1 MLIPV
6 YVLEP
11 TLGHYVAPEYPDR
24 LVLRLEKLD
33 GKFDHWRP
41 AEVPLRNPSKVEK
54 FSQSTLSNFEN
65 LARSINAV
73 HA

>member
-1 MLIPV
+1 MGDLPD
-6 YVLEP
+6 
-11 TLGHYVAPEYPDR
+11 HPDR

-41 AEVPLRNPSKVEK
+41 VEVLLRNPSRVEK
-54 FSQSTLSNFEN
+54 LSQATLSNFEQ
-65 LARSINAV
+65 LAKVINAT